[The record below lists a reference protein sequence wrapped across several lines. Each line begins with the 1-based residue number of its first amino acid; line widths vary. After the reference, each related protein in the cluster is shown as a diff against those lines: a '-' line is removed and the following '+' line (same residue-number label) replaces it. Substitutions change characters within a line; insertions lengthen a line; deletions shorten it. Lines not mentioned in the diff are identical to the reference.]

1 MHSLKMPRFIRLA
14 VPLAVTGTLLA
25 GAAHARTISY
35 ATGYAPQ
42 SIGAEAGEA
51 FAEAMETYSGG
62 ALSAK
67 VYPQSLLSFSE
78 TPSGVRDGM
87 ADSGLVLTPYFPAE
101 FPSTNLAAE
110 VSMLLELT
118 DAPAE
123 SAGLAYAGAM
133 SEYLFNDCPECAGEF
148 EAQNQVFI
156 GGGGTSPYMLLCN
169 TPVRNLEE
177 LEGKRVRIG
186 GAQWSRWA
194 EDLGASPVSVP
205 QHETYEALSQGV
217 VDCTIHSA
225 PELTIVNLMEVV
237 TDITTGAPGGV
248 FAGVGNTVNRDAW
261 SSLSEDERTAVLH
274 ASAVLSAELSWGYA
288 QAAMD
293 NMETARELDRIDVHD
308 ASDAMKEQTREFI
321 RQDLDNMAATYA
333 EKYGVT
339 NADEMIETFR
349 PILEKWVSLVEGV
362 DSGEALADLYWK
374 EVFSK
379 VDVSRHGL

>member
-1 MHSLKMPRFIRLA
+1 MPCIARPVL
-14 VPLAVTGTLLA
+14 PLAVAGMMLA
-25 GAAHARTISY
+25 SAADARTLSY

-42 SIGAEAGEA
+42 SIGAEAGNT
-51 FAEAMETYSGG
+51 FADALEQYSDG
-62 ALSAK
+62 ALSVK

-78 TPSGVRDGM
+78 TPSGVGDGM
-87 ADSGLVLTPYFPAE
+87 ADTGLVLTPYFPAE

-118 DAPAE
+118 DAPADT
-123 SAGLAYAGAM
+123 AGLAYAGAM
-133 SEYLFNDCPECAGEF
+133 SEYLFNHCPECASEF
-148 EAQNQVFI
+148 EAQNQVFL

-194 EDLGASPVSVP
+194 EELGASPVSVP

-225 PELTIVNLMEVV
+225 PELTIVKLMEVV
-237 TDITTGAPGGV
+237 SDITIGAPGGV
-248 FAGVGNTVNRDAW
+248 FAGVGNTMNKDAW
-261 SSLSEDERTAVLH
+261 ASLSKDERKALLH

-288 QAAMD
+288 KAARE
-293 NMETARELDRIDVHD
+293 NMETAEKLDRITIHD
-308 ASDAMKEQTREFI
+308 ASDDMKKQSRAFI

-333 EKYGVT
+333 EKYNVT
-339 NADEMIETFR
+339 NAGEMIETFR
-349 PILEKWVSLVEGV
+349 PILQKWVSLVEGV
-362 DSGEALADLYWK
+362 DSGKALADIYWQ

-379 VDVSRHGL
+379 VDASNHGL

>member
-1 MHSLKMPRFIRLA
+1 MRSLTIPRFTGLA
-14 VPLAVTGTLLA
+14 LPFAVTATMLA
-25 GAAHARTISY
+25 GVADARTLSY

-42 SIGAEAGEA
+42 SIGAQAGDA
-51 FAEAMETYSGG
+51 FAEAMAEYSDGS
-62 ALSAK
+62 LSAK

-133 SEYLFNDCPECAGEF
+133 SEYLFNHCPECASEF
-148 EAQNQVFI
+148 EEQNQVFI

-177 LEGKRVRIG
+177 LDGKRVRIG

-225 PELTIVNLMEVV
+225 PELTIVKLMEVV
-237 TDITTGAPGGV
+237 SDITIGAPGGV

-261 SSLSEDERTAVLH
+261 ASLSEDERGAVLQ

-288 QAAMD
+288 EAARE
-293 NMETARELDRIDVHD
+293 NMETAKELDRITIHD
-308 ASDAMKEQTREFI
+308 ASDTMKEKTREFI
-321 RQDLDNMAATYA
+321 RQDLDSMAATYA
-333 EKYGVT
+333 DKYDVT
-339 NADEMIETFR
+339 NADEMIDTFR
-349 PILEKWVSLVEGV
+349 PLLEKWVSLVDGV
-362 DSGEALADLYWK
+362 DSSEALADLYWQ
-374 EVFSK
+374 EVFSN

>member
-1 MHSLKMPRFIRLA
+1 MRYLKTPHFIHTAL
-14 VPLAVTGTLLA
+14 PLVVTGFLIA
-25 GAAHARTISY
+25 GVADARTISY
-35 ATGYAPQ
+35 ATGYPPQ
-42 SIGAEAGEA
+42 SIGAEAGKA
-51 FAEAMETYSGG
+51 FADAMEDYSDGE
-62 ALSAK
+62 LMVK

-87 ADSGLVLTPYFPAE
+87 ADSGLVLTPYFPSE

-110 VSMLLELT
+110 ISMLLELT

-123 SAGLAYAGAM
+123 TAGLAYAGAM
-133 SEYLFNDCPECAGEF
+133 SEYLFNHCPECSGEF

-225 PELTIVNLMEVV
+225 PELTIVKLMEVV
-237 TDITTGAPGGV
+237 SDITTGAPGGV
-248 FAGVGNTVNRDAW
+248 FAGVGNTVNRDTW
-261 SSLSEDERTAVLH
+261 RNLDEQQRSSVLH

-288 QAAMD
+288 EAAVE
-293 NMETARELDRIDVHD
+293 NMKTAERLERIDIHD
-308 ASDAMKEQTREFI
+308 ASDEMKVRTREFI
-321 RQDLDNMAATYA
+321 REDLDNMASTYS
-333 EKYGVT
+333 EKYGV
-339 NADEMIETFR
+339 NGADEMIETFK
-349 PILEKWVSLVEGV
+349 PILEKWVSLVDGV
-362 DSGEALADLYWK
+362 ESGEALAELYWK

-379 VDVSRHGL
+379 VDVSGHGL

>member
-1 MHSLKMPRFIRLA
+1 MRYLKMPRSIRVAL
-14 VPLAVTGTLLA
+14 PLAVVGVLVA
-25 GAAHARTISY
+25 GAASARTISY

-42 SIGAEAGEA
+42 SIGAEAGKV
-51 FAEAMETYSGG
+51 FADAMDKYSDGK
-62 ALSAK
+62 LTAK

-101 FPSTNLAAE
+101 FPSINLAAE
-110 VSMLLELT
+110 ISMLLELT

-123 SAGLAYAGAM
+123 TAGLAYAGAM
-133 SEYLFNDCPECAGEF
+133 SEYLFGHCPECAGEF

-169 TPVRNLEE
+169 TSVRNLEE
-177 LEGKRVRIG
+177 LAGKRMRIG

-237 TDITTGAPGGV
+237 SDITTGAPGGV
-248 FAGVGNTVNRDAW
+248 FSGVGNTVNRDTWA
-261 SSLSEDERTAVLH
+261 SLGEDERSAVLH
-274 ASAVLSAELSWGYA
+274 ASAALSAELSWGYA
-288 QAAMD
+288 EAAKE
-293 NMETARELDRIDVHD
+293 NMKMAEELDRITVHT
-308 ASDAMKEQTREFI
+308 ASDAMKERTREFI
-321 RQDLDNMAATYA
+321 RQDLDNMTATYA
-333 EKYGVT
+333 DKYGVT

-349 PILEKWVSLVEGV
+349 PILEKWVSLVDGV
-362 DSGEALADLYWK
+362 ASSEALAELYWQ
-374 EVFSK
+374 EVFSE

>member
-1 MHSLKMPRFIRLA
+1 MRSFNIPHVPRLA
-14 VPLAVTGTLLA
+14 LSLVVTGTMLA
-25 GAAHARTISY
+25 SIADARTLTY
-35 ATGYAPQ
+35 VTGYAPQ
-42 SIGAEAGEA
+42 SIGAEAGDV
-51 FAEAMETYSGG
+51 FAEAMSEYSGG
-62 ALSAK
+62 TLTVK
-67 VYPQSLLSFSE
+67 VFPQSLLSFSE

-87 ADSGLVLTPYFPAE
+87 ADTGLVLTPYFPAE

-110 VSMLLELT
+110 VSMLLEMT
-118 DAPAE
+118 DAPADT
-123 SAGLAYAGAM
+123 AGLAYAGAM
-133 SEYLFNDCPECAGEF
+133 SEYVFNHCPECADEF

-177 LEGKRVRIG
+177 LEGKRLRIG

-225 PELTIVNLMEVV
+225 PELTIVKLMEVV
-237 TDITTGAPGGV
+237 SDITTGAPGGV

-261 SSLSEDERTAVLH
+261 ASFSEDERRALLH

-288 QAAMD
+288 KAAKKSMQ
-293 NMETARELDRIDVHD
+293 TAKSMGGIEIHE
-308 ASDAMKEQTREFI
+308 ASNDMKERTRAFI

-333 EKYGVT
+333 DKYDVE
-339 NADEMIETFR
+339 NAEEMIRTFQ

-362 DSGEALADLYWK
+362 DSGEALAELYWQ
-374 EVFSK
+374 EVFSE
-379 VDVSRHGL
+379 VDVGRHGL

>member
-1 MHSLKMPRFIRLA
+1 MHSLKRTRVTRIAL
-14 VPLAVTGTLLA
+14 PLAVTGTLLA
-25 GAAHARTISY
+25 GAADARTLSY

-42 SIGAEAGEA
+42 SIGAEAGNA
-51 FAEAMETYSGG
+51 FADAMADYSDD
-62 ALSAK
+62 ALSVK

-87 ADSGLVLTPYFPAE
+87 ADIGLVLTPYFPAE

-118 DAPAE
+118 DAPADT
-123 SAGLAYAGAM
+123 AGLAYAGAM
-133 SEYLFNDCPECAGEF
+133 SEYLFNHCPECTGEF

-156 GGGGTSPYMLLCN
+156 GGGGTSPYMMLCN

-225 PELTIVNLMEVV
+225 PELTIVKLMEVV
-237 TDITTGAPGGV
+237 SDITTGAPGGV
-248 FAGVGNTVNRDAW
+248 FAGVGNTVNQDAW
-261 SSLSEDERTAVLH
+261 ASLSEDERNAVLH

-288 QAAMD
+288 EAARD
-293 NMETARELDRIDVHD
+293 NMQTAEELDRVTIHD
-308 ASDAMKEQTREFI
+308 ASDALKERTRAFI

-333 EKYGVT
+333 EKYDVN
-339 NADEMIETFR
+339 NAGDMIETFR
-349 PILEKWVSLVEGV
+349 PILEKWVSLVDGV
-362 DSGEALADLYWK
+362 DSSDALAELYWQ

-379 VDVSRHGL
+379 VDVGRHGL

>member
-1 MHSLKMPRFIRLA
+1 MRSLTIPRFTRLA
-14 VPLAVTGTLLA
+14 LPLAVTATMLA
-25 GAAHARTISY
+25 GAADARTLSY

-42 SIGAEAGEA
+42 SIGAEAGNT
-51 FAEAMETYSGG
+51 FADALERYSEG
-62 ALSAK
+62 ALSVK

-87 ADSGLVLTPYFPAE
+87 ADTGLVLTPYFPAE

-118 DAPAE
+118 DAPADT
-123 SAGLAYAGAM
+123 AGLAYAGAM
-133 SEYLFNDCPECAGEF
+133 SEYLFNNCPECASEF
-148 EAQNQVFI
+148 EAQNQVFV

-194 EDLGASPVSVP
+194 EELGASPVSVP

-225 PELTIVNLMEVV
+225 PELTIVKLMEVV
-237 TDITTGAPGGV
+237 SDITTGAPGGV
-248 FAGVGNTVNRDAW
+248 FAGVGNTINQDAW
-261 SSLSEDERTAVLH
+261 ASLSEDERSALLH

-288 QAAMD
+288 EAAKD
-293 NMETARELDRIDVHD
+293 NMKTAEELDRIAIHD
-308 ASDAMKEQTREFI
+308 ASDGMKEQTREFI
-321 RQDLDNMAATYA
+321 REDLDNMAATYA
-333 EKYGVT
+333 EKYDVT

-362 DSGEALADLYWK
+362 DSGEALAEIYWQ
-374 EVFSK
+374 EVFSE